1 MGALAHLTQVI
12 GKLLDDPGMFEA
24 CQKELNA
31 VYIEFA
37 QNRFVISN
45 SIEILFTQSIDE
57 PNFRYMGARV
67 CRLLDGIVA
76 TPDSIFREL
85 LSFKMQDTQHQNKV
99 FIKNEA
105 NKVRGS
111 ALFLGELFLQLQNVS
126 GLVVRGCLVP
136 IQMLFF
142 FFWRGGPSRMARVS
156 QRLRR
161 TSTRRWKSCCRS

>member
-45 SIEILFTQSIDE
+45 SIEILFVQSIDE

-76 TPDSIFREL
+76 SPDSIFREL
-85 LSFKMQDTQHQNKV
+85 LSFKMQDTQQQNKV

-126 GLVVRGCLVP
+126 VGLSAGRQWSLWVDP
-136 IQMLFF
+136 
-142 FFWRGGPSRMARVS
+142 
-156 QRLRR
+156 
-161 TSTRRWKSCCRS
+161 